1 MPKITFRRNPNPRP
15 NPSDA
20 ASLRIQSSA
29 TSATRVFLVLDTP
42 DGVVELSLDLDEV
55 TQLVGGLQRA
65 KSSVAGRGLN

>member
-1 MPKITFRRNPNPRP
+1 MPKITFRRNPNPLP

-20 ASLRIQSSA
+20 ASLRIQS
-29 TSATRVFLVLDTP
+29 SATRVFLVLDTP